1 MRELSDGEKKKLAEM
16 KIEQAYYES
25 QIIPSRLMSTS
36 EANILEVKE
45 SIACMLKLVE
55 EAIDLG
61 AIEFREANIKE
72 WRRKQIEEH
81 RRRLEARMIKPYEGT
96 VESLKN
102 MKVDELELTV
112 RAMNCLKDMHITSVY
127 ELVQHTASQLAGS
140 RYMAKKSLCE
150 IEGKLADIGLMLK
163 QEEV

>member
-1 MRELSDGEKKKLAEM
+1 MRELSDGERERLAAL
-16 KIEQAYYES
+16 KIDQAVEVIKIVPWHIR
-25 QIIPSRLMSTS
+25 QTS
-36 EANILEVKE
+36 ENNLLKAKE
-45 SIACMLKLVE
+45 EIACALKLMD

-61 AIEFREANIKE
+61 ANEFREARIRDM
-72 WRRKQIEEH
+72 RREEIERH
-81 RRRLEARMIKPYEGT
+81 RDKLRHKIVKPYEGS
-96 VESLKN
+96 VEELKS
-102 MKVDELELTV
+102 MSVDELELTV

-150 IEGKLADIGLMLK
+150 IEDKLADKGLMLK

>member
-36 EANILEVKE
+36 EANIIEVKE

-61 AIEFREANIKE
+61 AIEFREANIRE
-72 WRRKQIEEH
+72 WRRKQAEEH

-96 VESLKN
+96 DESLKK

-112 RAMNCLKDMHITSVY
+112 RTLSYLKDMRISSVY
-127 ELVQHTASQLAGS
+127 ELVQHTAPQLKIG
-140 RYMAKKSLCE
+140 KKSLSE
-150 IEGKLADIGLMLK
+150 LEEKLADKGLMLK

>member
-1 MRELSDGEKKKLAEM
+1 MRELSDGERERLAGL
-16 KIEQAYYES
+16 KIDQAVEVIKIVPWHIR
-25 QIIPSRLMSTS
+25 QTS
-36 EANILEVKE
+36 ENNLLKAKE
-45 SIACMLKLVE
+45 EIACALKIMD

-61 AIEFREANIKE
+61 ANEFREARIRDM
-72 WRRKQIEEH
+72 RREEIERH
-81 RRRLEARMIKPYEGT
+81 RDKLRHKIVKPYEGT
-96 VESLKN
+96 VEELKS
-102 MKVDELELTV
+102 MSVDELELTV